1 MKLHGMVANSYGAF
15 LEHASGTRVIL
26 LHPHSRYRS
35 VLVARLINDSN
46 LQTLYYAMGPDDVSV
61 PALLAGLTHDLANQH
76 PTFGHNLNLVS
87 LRPGEGTPE
96 MWLQA
101 LASDLA
107 DWTHEPFLLILDEYD
122 RSDSADDIQRFIEL
136 LIPRLPPHCKLVINS
151 RSLPRLPWVSLI
163 ARNQAIILKDDQ
175 LISEDFYDHG
185 SNGQAVHGTRLDV
198 TALGPGYVSLNEELI
213 TTWEGHLPRLLF
225 FFALDRPTVTRSE
238 ICQAFWP
245 ELDIE
250 QAVNVFHVTKRRLH
264 KALGEDVLI
273 HKDGYYRIN
282 PALSVSYD
290 VIDFVGALVKGRA
303 APQEERVNFWQQAIS
318 TYKGPFLQGHDDPWI
333 AARRADLR
341 SGYMEA
347 VTAMAEV
354 RYARGYIEHTLQLY
368 LRALNEDNTREDLHR
383 RVMQLFAEMG
393 RRSEAAAHFQRTQR
407 DLSLLGLA
415 LSPETE
421 AIYHQ
426 IVG

>member
-1 MKLHGMVANSYGAF
+1 
-15 LEHASGTRVIL
+15 
-26 LHPHSRYRS
+26 
-35 VLVARLINDSN
+35 
-46 LQTLYYAMGPDDVSV
+46 
-61 PALLAGLTHDLANQH
+61 
-76 PTFGHNLNLVS
+76 
-87 LRPGEGTPE
+87 

-122 RSDSADDIQRFIEL
+122 RSDSADDVQRFIEL

-198 TALGPGYVSLNEELI
+198 TALGPGYVSLNDELI

-264 KALGEDVLI
+264 KASGEDVLI

-303 APQEERVNFWQQAIS
+303 APQEERVNFWQQ
-318 TYKGPFLQGHDDPWI
+318 
-333 AARRADLR
+333 R
-341 SGYMEA
+341 SAPIRGRSCKVTTTPGSPPAGRTCAA
-347 VTAMAEV
+347 VTWK
-354 RYARGYIEHTLQLY
+354 
-368 LRALNEDNTREDLHR
+368 
-383 RVMQLFAEMG
+383 
-393 RRSEAAAHFQRTQR
+393 
-407 DLSLLGLA
+407 
-415 LSPETE
+415 P
-421 AIYHQ
+421 
-426 IVG
+426 